1 MLSMLRRP
9 RGRDNTGAGPG
20 NTKSIARERLKDALN
35 RDRRDLLTPEVMEAL
50 SRDMLA
56 AISRH
61 LEVGEEF
68 HELEIR
74 RLNQSLFLVATVQIH
89 AMPRWAAVS

>member
-1 MLSMLRRP
+1 MLSMLKRP
-9 RGRDNTGAGPG
+9 KSRSGRKANSEY
-20 NTKSIARERLKDALN
+20 TKNIARERLQNAIS
-35 RDRRDLLTPEVMEAL
+35 RDRYDLLAVDLMDAL

-61 LEVGEEF
+61 LEVGDEF

-74 RLNQSLFLVATVQIH
+74 RLDQSLYLVASVRIQAI
-89 AMPRWAAVS
+89 PRWSAVG